1 MKAQLQP
8 GEKLPQFEI
17 KITATHLTVGI
28 KGNPPFLNEE
38 LGGHCVTDESLWMIE
53 DDELHIQ
60 FSKMK
65 RAETWMSALKGHQV
79 LDPLLEQEVRKN
91 ILLERFQQENPGFDF
106 SDAKMNGNVP
116 DARNF
121 MGGVKYT

>member
-1 MKAQLQP
+1 M
-8 GEKLPQFEI
+8 
-17 KITATHLTVGI
+17 V
-28 KGNPPFLNEE
+28 
-38 LGGHCVTDESLWMIE
+38 E

-60 FSKMK
+60 LSKMK
-65 RAETWMSALKGHQV
+65 RAETWMSALKGHQA

-116 DARNF
+116 DPRNF
-121 MGGVKYT
+121 MGGVKYA